1 MVDVAH
7 ALGLKVIAEYVDSE
21 AVYTW
26 LKDIG
31 VDYVQGYW
39 IHQPERLDGLILT

>member
-1 MVDVAH
+1 
-7 ALGLKVIAEYVDSE
+7 VDSE
-21 AVYTW
+21 ATYTW

-39 IHQPERLDGLILT
+39 VHTPQPLDTLFKLALV